1 MSRKDETKTR
11 LLDNAVASKMSK
23 RGAVVGAGGAEATR
37 WSLTIVLQQLP

>member
-11 LLDNAVASKMSK
+11 LLDNAKSKMSK
-23 RGAVVGAGGAEATR
+23 RGAEVGARGAEATR